1 MTRRSGRSGARLA
14 CVWRRRHARWLAGL
28 ACGCSGRP
36 PRLRARDSAP
46 ERPGGRAPAC
56 ASSTTAVCPELQNHS
71 RVECGQLVYYGCYM
85 TVIHCP

>member
-56 ASSTTAVCPELQNHS
+56 ASSTTAESVRSSKTTPES
-71 RVECGQLVYYGCYM
+71 SADGSSTTAV
-85 TVIHCP
+85 T